1 MVAFNNSEGL
11 SSSQIGRI
19 TRLIAV
25 PMYVFMTEE
34 EVPVITKEV
43 EEMALHFYEQ
53 DVMFNMTVNA
63 ILAQINEIVKRGE

>member
-34 EVPVITKEV
+34 EVPVITKDVEV
-43 EEMALHFYEQ
+43 MALHFYEQ

>member
-53 DVMFNMTVNA
+53 DVMFNMTANA
-63 ILAQINEIVKRGE
+63 IVAQINEIVKRGE